1 MNWLESLLFISAS
14 VLSEVKAKKLRD
26 GRNSGWQEEE
36 GGQAKQAQNNQAEE
50 QAIIYSLKWS
60 LIVIGGGWV
69 RTRKGKQIPLEVFH
83 QISNETFFMVFYSAI
98 L

>member
-1 MNWLESLLFISAS
+1 M
-14 VLSEVKAKKLRD
+14 KAKKLRD

-36 GGQAKQAQNNQAEE
+36 GSQAKQTPNNQAEE
-50 QAIIYSLKWS
+50 QALIYSLKWS

-69 RTRKGKQIPLEVFH
+69 RTWKGKQIPLEVFH
-83 QISNETFFMVFYSAI
+83 QIANEPYFMVFYSAI